1 VPWRVK
7 DLFYSSTYT
16 AATAATDTAWRR
28 CVGASSVS
36 GGTAHNRAVSR
47 PGLAVN
53 PVTGELYVAV
63 SKKFGS
69 TDTHSRIQFSV
80 EEKLGA
86 FNGLTALPRYDGGFL
101 SAWGDQRDT
110 MTRVWTA
117 QMQHYP

>member
-1 VPWRVK
+1 
-7 DLFYSSTYT
+7 
-16 AATAATDTAWRR
+16 
-28 CVGASSVS
+28 
-36 GGTAHNRAVSR
+36 
-47 PGLAVN
+47 
-53 PVTGELYVAV
+53 
-63 SKKFGS
+63 
-69 TDTHSRIQFSV
+69 V